1 MLFRRSLSI
10 FAVAVLAAVVP
21 AGLASAQAAPTVG
34 VVNPA
39 KVFNDM
45 QETLDLKQK
54 LQGERGAIE
63 NEEKARVKDVE
74 DARAAARLFNPG
86 TEEFKKKN
94 QDFMRKAIELQ
105 TWRELTKADLARQQ
119 KTQMKDLFTK
129 IESATK
135 EVAVAKKI
143 DLVLV
148 DQRADLPEDLE
159 PLTVDQIRAL
169 INQRTILH
177 TDSKL
182 DISGEVIAVLNA
194 QYKNR
199 K

>member
-1 MLFRRSLSI
+1 MLSRRSLST
-10 FAVAVLAAVVP
+10 FALALVAAVLP
-21 AGLASAQAAPTVG
+21 AGIAAAQGSPTIG

-39 KVFNDM
+39 RVFNEM
-45 QETLDLKQK
+45 QETVDLKQK
-54 LQGERGAIE
+54 LAGDRQAIE
-63 NEEKARVKDVE
+63 NEEKARVNDVE
-74 DARAAARLFNPG
+74 EARKAARLFNPG
-86 TEEFKKKN
+86 TAEFKAKN
-94 QDFMRKAIELQ
+94 NEFMTKAIALQ

-135 EVAVAKKI
+135 DVAKMKKI

-159 PLTVDQIRAL
+159 QINVDQLRAL

-177 TDSKL
+177 ADPKL
-182 DISGEVIAVLNA
+182 DISGDVISVLNA